1 MPIVLGDTV
10 LADVSEQIKKYWAPM
25 TQSQLVQTNKL
36 VNVINR
42 DYEGSIAQEG
52 DTVYVSMIKPMVAS
66 LKTIGTDADTYSP
79 SKIQT
84 VRTAI
89 VCDKVVEASV
99 RVGSLVEL
107 QSQIQSGS
115 AQLRETMVQAMS
127 DALNAYLYTFIK
139 SSVSNGTTGVTGCA
153 AFTKAELRLARVY
166 AGQKKWRTGNW
177 FGFMDPSY
185 WGDMN
190 IDDTL
195 AKSNF
200 VSETPISAPSEFRNL
215 LGFNLT
221 EDNCLS
227 TDQALFFHRDWLYF
241 VMQQGANWK
250 VSDLHAQE
258 KRGIHL
264 SCEMVVGAKKNVF
277 YGDDLHFPVY
287 NSAWTAPTV

>member
-1 MPIVLGDTV
+1 MTIVLGDT
-10 LADVSEQIKKYWAPM
+10 LIADVSEQIKKYWAPM

-36 VNVINR
+36 VNVVNR
-42 DYEGSIAQEG
+42 DYEGSISQEG

-89 VCDKVVEASV
+89 VADKVVEASV
-99 RVGSLVEL
+99 RIGSLVEL
-107 QSQIQSGS
+107 QSQIQSNS
-115 AQLRETMVQAMS
+115 AQLRETMVQSMS
-127 DALNAYLYTFIK
+127 DALNAYLYTFLK
-139 SSVSNGTTGVTGCA
+139 TSVSNGVTGA
-153 AFTKAELRLARVY
+153 TGITAFTKAELRQARVY
-166 AGQKKWRTGNW
+166 AGAKKWRTGNW
-177 FGFMDPSY
+177 FGFLDPSY
-185 WGDMN
+185 WGDLN

-195 AKSNF
+195 AQNTF
-200 VSETPISAPSEFRNL
+200 VSDMPIATASEFRSL
-215 LGFNLT
+215 LGFNIT
-221 EDNCLS
+221 EDNSLP

-241 VMQQGANWK
+241 VMQQGATWK

-258 KRGIHL
+258 KRGVHL

-277 YGDDLHFPVY
+277 YGDDLHYPIY